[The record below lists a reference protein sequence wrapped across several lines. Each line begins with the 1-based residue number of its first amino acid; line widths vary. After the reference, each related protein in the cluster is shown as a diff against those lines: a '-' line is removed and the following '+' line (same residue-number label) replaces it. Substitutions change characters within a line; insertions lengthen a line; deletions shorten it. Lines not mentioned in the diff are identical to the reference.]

1 MINEQLYTA
10 INQQVTEEYAAAY
23 IYRNL
28 ANEMDALSFPGL
40 CEWFA
45 AQAAEEC
52 EHALKFAKHLI
63 DRGERV
69 CPHPIEIDAPKI
81 AGPLE
86 AFKAALEHEKK
97 VSEQIRTITRLADE
111 VGDLESRPLLNWFLN
126 EQIEEE
132 STVGE
137 IVDQLELVG
146 ADGSGLLRIDARLAG
161 RPVPNPAAA
170 E

>member
-1 MINEQLYTA
+1 MIDAKLYDA
-10 INQQVTEEYAAAY
+10 INSQVTEEYAAAY
-23 IYRNL
+23 IYRHL

-40 CEWFA
+40 CEWFT

-52 EHALKFAKHLI
+52 DHAQKFAKHLI
-63 DRGERV
+63 DRGEHV
-69 CPHPIEIDAPKI
+69 KPGPIQIDAPAI
-81 AGPLE
+81 EGPLD

-97 VSEQIRTITRLADE
+97 VSEQIRQITRLADE
-111 VGDLESRPLLNWFLN
+111 VGDLESRPLLNWFLE

-161 RPVPNPAAA
+161 RSADTTV
-170 E
+170 